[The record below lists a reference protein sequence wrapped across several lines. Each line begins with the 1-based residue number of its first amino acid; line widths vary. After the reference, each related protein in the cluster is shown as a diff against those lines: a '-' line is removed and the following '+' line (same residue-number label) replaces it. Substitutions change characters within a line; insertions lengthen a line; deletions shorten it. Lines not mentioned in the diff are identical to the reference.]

1 VKKRVS
7 SRKHSKKRG
16 NMKVKNIVNVIAI
29 LIIAFIVI
37 TSIIPEKKQ
46 ADYNLNQQQRT
57 YSSCEER
64 CTNNDE
70 CLKDCYTATINQ
82 AVLKSDTKLC
92 ETIKVQEQE
101 QSCLD
106 KIYLKEAI
114 IAKDLSKCDLIQSS
128 SLKQTCM
135 ENAK

>member
-1 VKKRVS
+1 MKKRIS
-7 SRKHSKKRG
+7 SQKHRKKRG
-16 NMKVKNIVNVIAI
+16 NMKVKNIVGVIAI

-46 ADYNLNQQQRT
+46 DDYALNQQQRVYT
-57 YSSCEER
+57 SCEER
-64 CTNNDE
+64 CANNDE
-70 CLKDCYTATINQ
+70 CLKDCFTATINQ

-101 QSCLD
+101 QLCLD
-106 KIYLKEAI
+106 KIYLKQAI
-114 IAKDLSKCDLIQSS
+114 SAKDLSKCNSIQSS